1 MKVTE
6 QEKIELYP
14 GMMLQNPSTS
24 ETYLLLEIEEALTT
38 APLGGSKILLLE
50 LSTGKHYHKRTNF
63 VMFWEVL

>member
-24 ETYLLLEIEEALTT
+24 ETYLLLEVEDDSGTT
-38 APLGGSKILLLE
+38 PFGPKILLLE
-50 LSTGKHYHKRTNF
+50 LSTGKHYHRRRNF
-63 VMFWEVL
+63 IMFWEVL

>member
-24 ETYLLLEIEEALTT
+24 ETYLLLEIQENYPTETYGPKL
-38 APLGGSKILLLE
+38 LLLE
-50 LSTGKHYHKRTNF
+50 LSTGKHLHRRRNF